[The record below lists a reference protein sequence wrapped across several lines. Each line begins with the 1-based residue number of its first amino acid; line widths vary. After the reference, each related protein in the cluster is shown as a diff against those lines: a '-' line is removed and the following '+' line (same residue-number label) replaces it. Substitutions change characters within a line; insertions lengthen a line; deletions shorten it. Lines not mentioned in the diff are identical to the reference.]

1 MPITVKD
8 EKFDVV
14 LCSHWYVYEF
24 EPPVATV
31 PVISPTALP
40 TQTSE
45 LVPEANDIVPA
56 SKEDTVKVAVLVVEH
71 PVLAKVPIA
80 VYV

>member
-1 MPITVKD
+1 MDWNPED
-8 EKFDVV
+8 EDVV
-14 LCSHWYVYEF
+14 LYSHWYVYEF